1 MEENLSQLFRQL
13 NVSHRIVVQAY
24 LDQYGLYIGQ
34 PRFLFALA
42 RRPGMSQVQLS
53 NELKVSKET
62 VSVAMRRLEQAGYV
76 SREASLTDK
85 RIKLLSLSD
94 KGEVLMPELKEHFNG
109 INDRMF
115 SLLDHKEKELL
126 ESLFKKMIQGIEKE
140 LG

>member
-62 VSVAMRRLEQAGYV
+62 VSVAMRRLEQVGYV

>member
-53 NELKVSKET
+53 DELKVSKET